1 MPASSCVSA
10 IKKTLRYTERDVEQ
24 RIAYLRTLRRIVRE
38 RGAGNLVY
46 LDESGFEARTH
57 RPCGWAR
64 KGQKVYGERS
74 GNARPRTSLI
84 AAQCGKKLLAPVLFK
99 GATNAA
105 WFNHWLKHCLFPELP
120 ENATLIMD
128 NAAFHKTPQ
137 TRKIMEQSPFHLLY
151 LPKYSPD
158 FNPIENVFA
167 ILKKRRQNATPG
179 TTLDELIKTYENY
192 LV

>member
-1 MPASSCVSA
+1 
-10 IKKTLRYTERDVEQ
+10 LRQ
-24 RIAYLRTLRRIVRE
+24 IILE
-38 RGAGNLVY
+38 RGGHSIVY

-57 RPCGWAR
+57 RPYAWSR
-64 KGQKVYGERS
+64 KGEKVYGERS

-99 GATNAA
+99 GATNAQ
-105 WFNHWLKHCLFPELP
+105 WFNHWLKHHLFAELP
-120 ENATLIMD
+120 DGATLIMD

-137 TRKIMEQSPFHLLY
+137 TRKIIEQSPFHLLY

-167 ILKKRRQNATPG
+167 ILKKRRQHAPSG
-179 TTLDELIKTYENY
+179 TTLDELVRTYENY